1 MIPRLFPWR
10 MSLCRLMVRA
20 VVLAIVVPTRRLETQ
35 QMWLVV
41 VECILVVI
49 AAVVVGTQVPSTRAW
64 LRR

>member
-1 MIPRLFPWR
+1 
-10 MSLCRLMVRA
+10 MVRA